1 MNCIRPRWKEAILLF
16 FLSLCSLVSVVGFLL
31 ELEEEDLKQCP
42 VPMARWLLFSKWVK
56 LQYRNLKLFV
66 LTEVIHVL
74 GKDVLA
80 PSNRLVKLSD
90 TIWWTIGWET
100 EEDHVE

>member
-42 VPMARWLLFSKWVK
+42 VPMAQMAFI
-56 LQYRNLKLFV
+56 Q
-66 LTEVIHVL
+66 
-74 GKDVLA
+74 
-80 PSNRLVKLSD
+80 
-90 TIWWTIGWET
+90 
-100 EEDHVE
+100 